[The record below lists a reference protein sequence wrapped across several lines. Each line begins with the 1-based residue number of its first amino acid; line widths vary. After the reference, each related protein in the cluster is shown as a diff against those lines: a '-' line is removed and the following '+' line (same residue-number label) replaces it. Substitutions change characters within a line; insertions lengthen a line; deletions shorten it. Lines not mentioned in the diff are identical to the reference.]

1 MIITDNQY
9 DIFNGGAKRSSR
21 MLGRC
26 AQCGFAVYS
35 ENGALRVNDTGELI
49 HEDCWSEYSEEHMFE
64 LAEKVT
70 PQKEE

>member
-1 MIITDNQY
+1 
-9 DIFNGGAKRSSR
+9 

-64 LAEKVT
+64 LVEKVA